1 MGLRVLEPG
10 LYSLLV
16 GRGRTGSRHLGVPVG
31 GPADY
36 SACALG
42 NALVGNPPDALAL
55 EVTLLGPTLRA
66 DAPIAGVVFGAPFQL
81 SGLLEVGRSFNLD
94 AGEVLKIGGTPSGC
108 RAYLCVAGGFC
119 GREILGSASALE
131 PIRRGDVLECG
142 SSSLQSRWG
151 ANPFPPGTGVPPVRG
166 RTGVPPVQ
174 AMQDRRDAGPT
185 QQIRVLPGPQRYWFP
200 DSHFFE
206 QSYTVSAAG
215 NRMGL
220 RLLGTP
226 LLRAPRELASEPVAP
241 GAVQITN
248 DGLPVILGV
257 DGQTI
262 GGYPKIA
269 HVIRADLD
277 ALGQL
282 RPGDSVRFVEI
293 TEEDAEAANREK
305 RATLRRTIGFWR
317 ANLEFG

>member
-1 MGLRVLEPG
+1 MGLRVVEPG

-31 GPADY
+31 GPADF
-36 SACALG
+36 AAFALG
-42 NALVGNPPDALAL
+42 NGFLGNPPDALAL
-55 EVTLLGPTLRA
+55 EVTLLGPTLLA
-66 DAPIAGVVFGAPFQL
+66 ECDLGMVVFGAPFQL
-81 SGLLEVGRSFNLD
+81 SGGFEVGRSFNRA
-94 AGEVLKIGGTPSGC
+94 AGETLKIGGTPSGC
-108 RAYLCVAGGFC
+108 RAYLCVAGGFR

-131 PIRRGDVLECG
+131 PIRRGDVLACG
-142 SSSLQSRWG
+142 PSQVKPRESGRPWDSRSE
-151 ANPFPPGTGVPPVRG
+151 FL
-166 RTGVPPVQ
+166 
-174 AMQDRRDAGPT
+174 
-185 QQIRVLPGPQRYWFP
+185 RVLPGVQRHWFP
-200 DSHFFE
+200 DDLFFE
-206 QSYTVSAAG
+206 QTYTVSPAS

-226 LLRAPRELASEPVAP
+226 LIRPPRELASEPVAP

-277 ALGQL
+277 RLGQL
-282 RPGDSVRFVEI
+282 QPGAPLRFAEV
-293 TEEDAEAANREK
+293 TPEEGEEALQQK
-305 RATLRRTIGFWR
+305 RARLKRTLAFWR
-317 ANLEFG
+317 LGSEFG

>member
-81 SGLLEVGRSFNLD
+81 SGSLQVGRSFNLD

-108 RAYLCVAGGFC
+108 RAYLCVSGGFT
-119 GREILGSASALE
+119 GQEILGSDSALE
-131 PIRRGDVLECG
+131 PICHDDLLGCG
-142 SSSLQSRWG
+142 LSSLKS
-151 ANPFPPGTGVPPVRG
+151 
-166 RTGVPPVQ
+166 RTGV
-174 AMQDRRDAGPT
+174 ASEFTGPT
-185 QQIRVLPGPQRYWFP
+185 LLLRVLPGPQKNWFG

-206 QSYTVSAAG
+206 HSYTVSTAG

-226 LLRAPRELASEPVAP
+226 LLRSPRELASEPVAP

-248 DGLPVILGV
+248 DGLPVVLGV

-293 TEEDAEAANREK
+293 TEEDAEAAYREK
-305 RATLRRTIGFWR
+305 RATLRTTIAFWR